1 MATNTKKATATKK
14 TVPPVEVTA
23 ASQGTVSA
31 PEVTPAQP
39 SFDFAEMMRTI
50 QQMNSNMENLTKE
63 LNEVKSSN
71 EDLKR
76 KNFELEEKLAQE
88 AVKVKEQAGQSVQS
102 ISSVVPD
109 PAPVITGV
117 SPTISLTSQTPDK
130 TDQIL
135 EYLSSR
141 KSDKEITIVHN
152 RELNGGLSTHI
163 ELTGLT
169 IDFHTLGEHRTLSWQ
184 QFEECVSKYRKW
196 FLKEII
202 LVDSQDKEVA
212 DNYNVPVVNRKG
224 AMPITRSDLYKLGSL
239 SIHQLEDYYHSLS
252 VEDQG
257 FMCSFWL
264 GKCYEKDPAYYD
276 RHKVECMSRL
286 ANNGAFDNIIA
297 LMNND
302 YPKTS
307 KEEVTKGQGQK
318 IGTVR

>member
-23 ASQGTVSA
+23 ASQGTDSVS
-31 PEVTPAQP
+31 PAASVQP
-39 SFDFAEMMRTI
+39 GFDFAEMMRTI
-50 QQMNSNMENLTKE
+50 QQMSSNMENLTRE

-76 KNFELEEKLAQE
+76 KNFELEEKLAQDV
-88 AVKVKEQAGQSVQS
+88 VKAKEETAQATATVST
-102 ISSVVPD
+102 IVPD
-109 PAPVITGV
+109 PAPVITT
-117 SPTISLTSQTPDK
+117 SQPKSLTSKIPDK

-252 VEDQG
+252 AEDQG